1 MKTSLSILP
10 LSVIGAACLSLPAR
24 SQFTEI
30 PRTPNS
36 RDAAKAAL
44 LVRYDRNKDGKLG
57 KDEIAAIARDRML
70 AYDTNKDGKVDAV
83 ELKEMREK
91 SRKMPKMTPGDRALA
106 RERDKLVVQTQEAE
120 RKAAENKTGGASA
133 PEGNED

>member
-10 LSVIGAACLSLPAR
+10 LSVIGVACLSLPVR

-70 AYDTNKDGKVDAV
+70 AHDTDKDGKVDAV
-83 ELKEMREK
+83 ELKKMREN
-91 SRKMPKMTPGDRALA
+91 SRKMPEMTPAERALA
-106 RERDKLVVQTQEAE
+106 RERDKANAQVEEAA
-120 RKAAENKTGGASA
+120 RKAAAEAS
-133 PEGNED
+133 GNSTPQEKAE